1 MKFYHG
7 SKYVI
12 EQPKQ
17 YGSNPF
23 NDYGPSFYCTEDI
36 EKAKSWACKNDSV
49 GVVNQYSIRKDSFSA
64 LKILDL
70 TDKSEYGLLNWMAI
84 LMHFRHLD
92 KLFIEK
98 NQNVL
103 KWLEK
108 YYIDVTQY
116 DLVIGFRADDS
127 YFRFPIS
134 FINNDLS
141 IEDLKEV
148 YMLGN
153 LGIQYAFMSN
163 KAIKSLKFEL
173 SFECET
179 SFLGKHLATII
190 EANKEFDKML
200 SKPRDINKTYIM
212 DLMRADNEN

>member
-1 MKFYHG
+1 
-7 SKYVI
+7 
-12 EQPKQ
+12 
-17 YGSNPF
+17 
-23 NDYGPSFYCTEDI
+23 
-36 EKAKSWACKNDSV
+36 
-49 GVVNQYSIRKDSFSA
+49 
-64 LKILDL
+64 
-70 TDKSEYGLLNWMAI
+70 
-84 LMHFRHLD
+84 MHFRHLD

-190 EANKEFDKML
+190 EANNEFEKML